1 MRACRTLNVSKA
13 GFYEYLKRKPSKRK
27 QENSVLMEEIRRI
40 FHEHHSRY
48 GTIRITKVLNKNGI
62 HVNRKRVGKLLHQ
75 MGLYAKGSR
84 YKYKNYNKKRPS
96 LSHPNL
102 LNQVFQAEKK
112 NKIWLGHITYIP
124 LKRSTLY
131 LSVFIDVFTRKIV
144 GWSMDTRMKDTIVI
158 DAFLQALGKEHP
170 EEGLIIHT
178 DQGSQYTGSRFQ
190 EVLRKKGAVSS
201 MSRKGNPYD
210 NALMESFYK
219 TVKRELINDANF
231 TSIDQA
237 QMEIF
242 KYIETYYNTKRIHSA
257 LGYQSPKDFES
268 SHS

>member
-1 MRACRTLNVSKA
+1 
-13 GFYEYLKRKPSKRK
+13 
-27 QENSVLMEEIRRI
+27 MEEFRRI

-48 GTIRITKVLNKNGI
+48 GTIRITEVLNKKGI

-75 MGLYAKGSR
+75 MGLYAKESR

-102 LNQVFQAEKK
+102 LNQVFKAEKK
-112 NKIWLGHITYIP
+112 NKIWSGDITYIP
-124 LKRSTLY
+124 LKRITLY

-178 DQGSQYTGSRFQ
+178 DQGSQYTEFRFQ

-201 MSRKGNPYD
+201 MSRKGNSYD

-219 TVKRELINDANF
+219 TLKRELINDANF